1 MLSRRRATRAI
12 RCTGAPGPHDIRLMG
27 VRWYVASPL
36 RTRRSTGGGT
46 YRPQREEALQRRT
59 RPVWMSWRRVET
71 SMPVQGAWRSLDRA
85 VATHGQ
91 PLAWLLPEH
100 RAPAAALPLRTPAIR
115 RNGLPETS
123 TRESRDAK
131 AAARK
136 RSHEEHGT
144 AIASR
149 QGQYWQNVGAQEQRA
164 VKRVTR
170 PR

>member
-1 MLSRRRATRAI
+1 M
-12 RCTGAPGPHDIRLMG
+12 
-27 VRWYVASPL
+27 
-36 RTRRSTGGGT
+36 
-46 YRPQREEALQRRT
+46 QRRT